1 MKIDTIQAFET
12 LEGLK
17 KKGFVCLISLVCED
31 LSPNQYGNDEF
42 KLTYTLYN
50 PVNKEFQEIE
60 TTANDEIQ
68 SVSTLFK
75 SANYDEREIYD
86 LFGLKF
92 KNHPNLS
99 RIYLSEN
106 FKDHPL
112 RNDYNK
118 AKIKT
123 ESGF

>member
-1 MKIDTIQAFET
+1 MKIQAGQAFHT
-12 LEGLK
+12 LEDMK
-17 KKGFVCLISLVCED
+17 KKGFVCLLSLVCTD
-31 LSPNQYGNDEF
+31 LGPNNTGKGRF
-42 KLTYTLYN
+42 MLSYTLYN

-60 TTANDEIQ
+60 TVVNDEIQ

-92 KNHPNLS
+92 KNHPNLV
-99 RIYLSEN
+99 RIYLNEN

-112 RNDYNK
+112 KKDYK
-118 AKIKT
+118 K
-123 ESGF
+123 G